1 MTMENVNTGSL
12 RTGTKFFGQVA
23 YEPQDVLHFA
33 KGLFAFEEERDF
45 LLLPF
50 ADSDGVLLCLQSL
63 QTEGLAFMV
72 INPFLISAA
81 YEPKLSEE
89 ELSEL
94 GVNESGELSFYI
106 LCAVK
111 QPVGEST
118 LNLKCPVAIN
128 VDTKAAMQVI
138 LEGDRYSM
146 RERLADFGKPGER
159 GEEQC

>member
-1 MTMENVNTGSL
+1 M
-12 RTGTKFFGQVA
+12 RTNTKFFGEVA

-33 KGLFAFEEERDF
+33 KGLFAFEDERDF

-63 QTEGLAFMV
+63 QTQSLAFMV
-72 INPFLISAA
+72 VNPFLISSK
-81 YEPKLSEE
+81 YEPVLAAD
-89 ELSEL
+89 ELAEL
-94 GVNESGELSFYI
+94 GVAESGELSYYI

-118 LNLKCPVAIN
+118 LNLKCPVVIN

-138 LEGDRYSM
+138 LEGDQYSM
-146 RERLADFGKPGER
+146 RERLEDFGER
-159 GEEQC
+159 GDASC